1 VRKGCDAAKRR
12 AVRFTP
18 QLVPVQPEFVCYTDS
33 VPERYD
39 VILVGGGIIGSSVAM
54 ALAVRRVKV
63 AVVDIDLSGR
73 LSSSEKNAGGVRATW
88 WQPVNIALCRASID
102 YYRSVQ
108 AEVGFRQK
116 GYLWLYDDRAWSGA
130 LEHFD
135 LQRSLGQPIT
145 VLTPAQ
151 VHARVPE
158 IDRLDG
164 VAGATF
170 SPEDGLINPNL
181 LKEHYRSRSREAGA
195 IYLDRVYVHAA
206 VVDSGEVRLQCWQAS
221 QSLSDEALARL
232 MSDDRQ
238 GEPQTGKLFELCS
251 GAVAITT
258 GAWSDNALRL
268 FGLPNYTEP
277 IRRQLC
283 LVDNRETN
291 LSAYGMIVDAS
302 GLYFH
307 NEGAHILAGYSP
319 PDTPA
324 GHCFEYDGEPFFQS
338 EIWPRMFARMSCCER
353 LRHITGW
360 AGLYEVS
367 PDRSAIVGRAAP
379 RIFEAHSFSG
389 RGVMQSYGAG
399 QAVAELIADG
409 EYSQFDASALSR
421 ERFERGELV
430 TEELHI

>member
-1 VRKGCDAAKRR
+1 VAFSDKGEATIKKRR
-12 AVRFTP
+12 PFSP
-18 QLVPVQPEFVCYTDS
+18 ICYYQC

-39 VILVGGGIIGSSVAM
+39 VILVGGGVIGSSAAM
-54 ALAVRRVKV
+54 ALAARRLKV

-88 WQPVNIALCRASID
+88 WQQVNITLCRASID
-102 YYRSVQ
+102 YYRTVRD
-108 AEVGFRQK
+108 EVGFRQK
-116 GYLWLYDDRAWSGA
+116 GYLWLYDDHAWAGA
-130 LEHFD
+130 CAHLE
-135 LQRSLGQPIT
+135 LQRSLGQPVE

-151 VHARVPE
+151 VHERVPE
-158 IDRLDG
+158 IDKLDG

-195 IYLDRVYVHAA
+195 VYLDRVYVLAAA
-206 VVDSGEVRLQCWQAS
+206 VDSDEVRLQCWRSSDA
-221 QSLSDEALARL
+221 LSDEALLRL
-232 MSDDRQ
+232 MSEDGR
-238 GEPQTGKLFELCS
+238 GEPQAGKIFELR
-251 GAVAITT
+251 GETVAITT

-268 FGLPNYTEP
+268 FGLRNFSEP
-277 IRRQLC
+277 VRRQLC
-283 LVDNRETN
+283 LVDNRQTN
-291 LSAYGMIVDAS
+291 FAAQGMIVDAS

-319 PDTPA
+319 PDTPP
-324 GHCFEYDGEPFFQS
+324 GHHFNYDGEPFFLG

-367 PDRSAIVGRAAP
+367 PDRSAILGRAAP

-399 QAVAELIADG
+399 QALAEFIADG
-409 EYSQFDASALSR
+409 SYSHFDGSALSR
-421 ERFERGELV
+421 ERFDRGELV